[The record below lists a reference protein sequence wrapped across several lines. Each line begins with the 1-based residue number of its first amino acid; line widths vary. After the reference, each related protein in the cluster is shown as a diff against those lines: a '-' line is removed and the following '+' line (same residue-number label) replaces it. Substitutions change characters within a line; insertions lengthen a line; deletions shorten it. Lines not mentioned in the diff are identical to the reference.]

1 MELSEQQQKAQEF
14 LYKVYKKTWE
24 DTKFKDNLIS
34 NPIETLNEFTGKKA
48 DLPKDK
54 TIVVVDQ
61 TNPNHIYIN
70 IPAKPNVKDVELNE
84 NQLEMITGG
93 ADSGFIDWLV
103 DTYETITNWS
113 DHTTV
118 I

>member
-14 LYKVYKKTWE
+14 LYKVYKKSWE
-24 DTKFKDNLIS
+24 DAKFKENLIS
-34 NPIETLNEFTGKKA
+34 NPVETLNEFTGKKA

-54 TIVVVDQ
+54 TVVVIDQ
-61 TNPNHIYIN
+61 TNSDHIYIN
-70 IPAKPNVKDVELNE
+70 IPARPNLKDVELSE
-84 NQLEMITGG
+84 SQLEMVAGG
-93 ADSGFIDWLV
+93 EDSGFIDWLV
-103 DTYETITNWS
+103 DTYETIKNWS